1 MAALRYWLWLNT
13 RQGLRPGESLDI
25 LEHFGKNP
33 ELAYYAD
40 PEEYRLIP
48 GLSKTVHASL
58 LDKSMDGANR
68 ILSECDRCDIRA
80 LTWQDA
86 DYPERLRNIG
96 DPPLVLYVKGRWPRF
111 DDEAA
116 IAMAG
121 TRSST
126 PYGEQM
132 AGRLAFQITRLG
144 GLVVTGVVKGC
155 DRHAA
160 LGALKAGG
168 PLAAVLAG
176 GVDVPY
182 YDSESCHSF
191 YADICQVG
199 ALVSEYPPGTPHL
212 GSHFKARN
220 RILTGLCVGTVCVEA
235 GERSGA
241 MGVAALALEQNR
253 DLFAVPANA
262 GAPQASGTLRLLKE
276 GAIPVTEGRDV
287 MIHYQNRFPNC
298 RRARGQMSSGREQAR
313 LSGLEQAAQE
323 RGKVY
328 PAPKREKPGID
339 KPPEKAYITLQEA
352 RKEFTDD
359 ERAIL
364 SALQD
369 GRHSADELIGLTGL
383 PAQRAAQTLTLLELR
398 ALVSREGQQYEAKV
412 LLQKGQTS

>member
-1 MAALRYWLWLNT
+1 MAALRYWLWLST

-40 PEEYRLIP
+40 PEEYKLIP
-48 GLSKTVHASL
+48 GLSKTVRASL
-58 LDKSMDGANR
+58 LDKSMTEANH

-80 LTWQDA
+80 LTWQDS

-96 DPPLVLYVKGRWPRF
+96 GPPLVLYVKGRWPRF

-116 IAMAG
+116 VAMAG

-126 PYGEQM
+126 PYGDQM

-144 GLVVTGVVKGC
+144 GLIVTGVVKGC

-168 PLAAVLAG
+168 PLVAVLAG

-182 YDSESCHSF
+182 YDSESCQSF

-212 GSHFKARN
+212 GGHFKARN

-235 GERSGA
+235 SEHSGT

-287 MIHYQNRFPNC
+287 MVHYQSRFPNC
-298 RRARGQMSSGREQAR
+298 RRAKGQAGPSRERAR
-313 LSGLEQAAQE
+313 LSSLGAGAEE
-323 RGKVY
+323 RGKPR
-328 PAPKREKPGID
+328 PAPKPAETGID
-339 KPPEKAYITLQEA
+339 KTPEKAYITLKEH

-359 ERAIL
+359 EI
-364 SALQD
+364 ALLMAL
-369 GRHSADELIGLTGL
+369 REKSRSADELIGLTGL

-398 ALVSREGQQYEAKV
+398 ALVVKEGQQYEAKV
-412 LLQKGQTS
+412 LLQE